1 MAVAYS
7 SIMINDA
14 DFATFAAV
22 FSTLFG
28 LLMGALLA
36 GFFFLTEAS
45 SSLEREGIGKLNE
58 QGRLID
64 QLLSSNSISA
74 GKFFNR
80 EIGEAQGVFV
90 TFMLFHLPESFDCYM
105 WRRRLKEWEMRQTE
119 ISQNEP
125 RPSPLYKFNL
135 NLSSHLVATDQ
146 AQQMIEH
153 SKILKRIRNGL
164 LIPWWKAPMTGS
176 ILMTLAGIVASFIS
190 RMSLGDDLPDNFNA
204 VIGGLMILA
213 FALLFGRL
221 LHFASQLVRPIETEL
236 DGIPWYFQPMISLV

>member
-1 MAVAYS
+1 
-7 SIMINDA
+7 
-14 DFATFAAV
+14 
-22 FSTLFG
+22 
-28 LLMGALLA
+28 
-36 GFFFLTEAS
+36 
-45 SSLEREGIGKLNE
+45 
-58 QGRLID
+58 
-64 QLLSSNSISA
+64 
-74 GKFFNR
+74 
-80 EIGEAQGVFV
+80 
-90 TFMLFHLPESFDCYM
+90 
-105 WRRRLKEWEMRQTE
+105 MRQTE

-176 ILMTLAGIVASFIS
+176 VLMTLAGIVASFIS

-236 DGIPWYFQPMISLV
+236 DGIP